1 MSKYIEAGIRTRINK
16 EGATLAMHI
25 EKMQAVE
32 WRSPRWERQYVK
44 FKSTEDR
51 IKGLEIA
58 LEIVEERS

>member
-1 MSKYIEAGIRTRINK
+1 
-16 EGATLAMHI
+16 MHI